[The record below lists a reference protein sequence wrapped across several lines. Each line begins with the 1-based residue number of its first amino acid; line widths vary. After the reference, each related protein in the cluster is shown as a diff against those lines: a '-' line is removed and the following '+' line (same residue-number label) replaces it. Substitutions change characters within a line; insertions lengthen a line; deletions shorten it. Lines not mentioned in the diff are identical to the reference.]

1 MGGHSSRGH
10 NPFSITR
17 RIPSTCCSHPGMGP
31 CTKSPSCCVSNA
43 PRGLGSCSACCSSS
57 ATLKRF
63 SEVMWGRLLRRQQ
76 VGSLAAMQQTCA
88 QRALQYL
95 ATLDSGDEEFLCA
108 EDISRDVAEI
118 RGDLE
123 KATSESLQAL
133 FHDAQA
139 SHSVASRTR
148 VEEGLQQCCEALREA
163 RATTVALE
171 AQAQEYHVE
180 V

>member
-1 MGGHSSRGH
+1 MLHEDSAIAAYVVH
-10 NPFSITR
+10 PR
-17 RIPSTCCSHPGMGP
+17 R
-31 CTKSPSCCVSNA
+31 
-43 PRGLGSCSACCSSS
+43 L
-57 ATLKRF
+57 LKHF
-63 SEVMWGRLLRRQQ
+63 AEVMWGRLLRRRQ
-76 VGSLAAMQQTCA
+76 VGCLAEMQQTCA

-180 V
+180 DPGASPAGTSVEQYAAECRGTLCALEGLKTFITSRVT